1 MTPQLVEK
9 MSRSHFGPTW
19 PEAGQ
24 RTNAG
29 TRRRNGAGTAFGEN
43 GSKAKTEEHMSK
55 KLPEIERT
63 PGGGLPRMTPAQRR
77 RANAL
82 IRKTCC
88 NYENGN
94 CLLLD
99 DGEECV
105 CPQTIS
111 YSVCCK
117 WFRWA
122 VLPQNKALEAEIF
135 RSASVKRCA
144 ECGATFVPR
153 SNRAK
158 YCKACARRVHRR
170 QKNASDR
177 KRRWNTDK

>member
-1 MTPQLVEK
+1 
-9 MSRSHFGPTW
+9 
-19 PEAGQ
+19 
-24 RTNAG
+24 
-29 TRRRNGAGTAFGEN
+29 
-43 GSKAKTEEHMSK
+43 MSK
-55 KLPEIERT
+55 KIPGIERT

-88 NYENGN
+88 NYDNGN

-105 CPQTIS
+105 CPQSIS

-122 VLPQNKALEAEIF
+122 VLPQDKALEAEIF

-144 ECGATFVPR
+144 ECGAAFVPVPTGQNIVKPAPDGYIGVR
-153 SNRAK
+153 RTPATGNGAGKRTNRG
-158 YCKACARRVHRR
+158 
-170 QKNASDR
+170 
-177 KRRWNTDK
+177 

>member
-1 MTPQLVEK
+1 MNELSPKAEANDTQLA
-9 MSRSHFGPTW
+9 T
-19 PEAGQ
+19 
-24 RTNAG
+24 
-29 TRRRNGAGTAFGEN
+29 TRARTAFGGN
-43 GSKAKTEEHMSK
+43 GNKAKMEERMSK

-77 RANAL
+77 WANAL

-99 DGEECV
+99 DGEECT
-105 CPQTIS
+105 CPQAIS
-111 YSVCCK
+111 FSVCCK

-122 VLPQNKALEAEIF
+122 VLPQDRALEAEIF
-135 RSASVKRCA
+135 HSSSVKRCA
-144 ECGATFVPR
+144 ECGAAFVPR

-158 YCKACARRVHRR
+158 YCRECAARVHRR
-170 QKNASDR
+170 QKNDSDR

>member
-1 MTPQLVEK
+1 MNELSPKAEANDTQLA
-9 MSRSHFGPTW
+9 T
-19 PEAGQ
+19 
-24 RTNAG
+24 
-29 TRRRNGAGTAFGEN
+29 TRARTAFGGN
-43 GSKAKTEEHMSK
+43 GNNAKMEERMSK

-77 RANAL
+77 WANAL

-99 DGEECV
+99 DGEECT
-105 CPQTIS
+105 CPQAIS
-111 YSVCCK
+111 FSVCCK

-122 VLPQNKALEAEIF
+122 VLPQDRALEAEIF
-135 RSASVKRCA
+135 HSSSVKRCA
-144 ECGATFVPR
+144 ECGAAFVPR

-158 YCKACARRVHRR
+158 YCRECAARVHRR
-170 QKNASDR
+170 QKNDSDR